1 MKRDDSPQSELVFQE
16 MVFVHIPKNGGST
29 FIMEL
34 NPRYT
39 LHSSI
44 SHLKSLVPPET
55 PAITTVRNPRE
66 RLHSNLRFTHRPFH
80 PDHELLAGRPM
91 GRVSFIVAAN
101 HFSFLRPLLGAIGL
115 KLSHPGWR
123 SQRSFLWGAHKMTT
137 LPLDGLSSHIQKVK
151 MVHDEGEAEE
161 IKKRKDTSDVSVDTL
176 PKWIGAIYFL
186 DWLIWHKAKRSP
198 SIERWVVLPPS
209 LEDLLRYFYQLIMNR
224 KRPTRDWD
232 LLSRQQQ
239 QQPSD

>member
-16 MVFVHIPKNGGST
+16 VVFVHIPKNGGST

-44 SHLKSLVPPET
+44 SHLKSLIPTGT
-55 PAITTVRNPRE
+55 PAITTVRNPFE
-66 RLHSNLRFTHRPFH
+66 RLNSNLRFAHRSYH
-80 PDHELLAGRPM
+80 PDYKLLGGCSRGWAL
-91 GRVSFIVAAN
+91 FIIATN
-101 HFSFLRPLLGAIGL
+101 HFSLLRPLLGAIGL

-123 SQRSFLWGAHKMTT
+123 SQRSFLWGAHKITT
-137 LPLDGLSSHIQKVK
+137 LPLDDLSNYIQQMK
-151 MVHDEGEAEE
+151 MVNDDGKDDE
-161 IKKRKDTSDVSVDTL
+161 IKKRKDTSDVSVNRL
-176 PKWIGAIYFL
+176 PNWIGAIYFM
-186 DWLIWHKAKRSP
+186 DWLIWYRSRRSP

-224 KRPTRDWD
+224 KRPTQDWD
-232 LLSRQQQ
+232 LLARQKQA
-239 QQPSD
+239 SD